1 MSQKSR
7 KIRAIAAGGAV
18 LGVGAAIT
26 LAAWSDSELADGLFG
41 AGSFDIEGS
50 ATGADDDWASHTDSP
65 LRLAFGGTD
74 VAENLA
80 PGVSVYEEYHLR
92 NAGTVDAYISYDAA
106 TPGALDLGTD
116 ISYGM
121 VSTTAE
127 TCDEAAFEAG
137 TPVEAGSEFI
147 LAPETGDS
155 YCFQVTLAD
164 NYGNTAGESGTI
176 AWTFNANQESAA
188 AGVE

>member
-50 ATGADDDWASHTDSP
+50 ADGVSWDSHSDTP
-65 LRLAFGGTD
+65 LNLAFGGEG
-74 VAENLA
+74 VADNLS
-80 PGVSVYEEYHLR
+80 PGVPVYNEYHLQ
-92 NAGTVDAYISYDAA
+92 NSGSVPAYISYSA
-106 TPGALDLGTD
+106 TAQGALDLGAD

-127 TCDEAAFEAG
+127 TCDADGFAAGNAVPAE
-137 TPVEAGSEFI
+137 SEFT
-147 LAPETGDS
+147 LAPQEARS
-155 YCFQVTLAD
+155 YCFQVTLEDGYAE
-164 NYGNTAGESGTI
+164 TAGEEGGI
-176 AWTFNANQESAA
+176 LWTFNASQEP
-188 AGVE
+188 AGE